1 MSSENTTGIY
11 TAVMIEYRI
20 SDLFELVLDNFYG
33 RLDKRWNF
41 MIFCTNNNANFLLNL
56 IFSRFPNEKSRTTI
70 VVLDIN
76 EPIAID
82 KQYKHFVDYDINKI
96 YTSEILYNMIP
107 TETILMF
114 QLDTLLSDKY
124 YNNIYDFLEYDYVG
138 APWIG
143 ESEVCGNGGLSLR
156 KKSKMLEIINDKNYY
171 LNADKSLHYNEDT
184 YFSHY
189 PNINS
194 PKRDLAKKFSVE
206 TYYYD
211 KPAGI
216 HKAFAYINEKQ
227 YKELMTHFPK
237 LNELHMKHNYLC
249 YQTINITPNPD
260 RPYKTDFFK
269 NCKIINFQT

>member
-1 MSSENTTGIY
+1 MSIENNTGIY
-11 TAVMIEYRI
+11 TAVIIEYRI
-20 SDLFELVLDNFYG
+20 SDLFELVLDNFYKH
-33 RLDKRWNF
+33 LDKRWNF
-41 MIFCTNNNANFLLNL
+41 MFFCTNNNADFLLNL
-56 IFSRFPNEKSRTTI
+56 INMRFANEKNRTTF

-96 YTSEILYNMIP
+96 YTSDILYNMIP
-107 TETILMF
+107 TEIILMF

-124 YNNIYDFLEYDYVG
+124 YNNIYNFMEYDYVG

-156 KKSKMLEIINDKNYY
+156 KKAKMLEIINDKNYY
-171 LNADKSLHYNEDT
+171 LNANKNLHYNEDT

-194 PKRDLAKKFSVE
+194 PKRDLAKTFAVE

-216 HKAFAYINEKQ
+216 HKAFAYINEEQ

-237 LNELHMKHNYLC
+237 LHELHMKHNYLC
-249 YQTINITPNPD
+249 YQTINITPNSD
-260 RPYKTDFFK
+260 GSYKTDFFK
-269 NCKIINFQT
+269 NCKIINFET